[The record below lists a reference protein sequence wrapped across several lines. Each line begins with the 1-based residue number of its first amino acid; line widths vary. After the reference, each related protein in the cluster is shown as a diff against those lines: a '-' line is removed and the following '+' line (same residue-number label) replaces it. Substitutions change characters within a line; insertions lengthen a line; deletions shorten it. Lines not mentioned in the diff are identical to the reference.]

1 MHGNSIPHNSNSR
14 MWITYK
20 QMRFFFGTKLV
31 IKLGRDNSTNLGTV
45 TLHTERL
52 EVRVAPL
59 TLQWT
64 MLDTCIEEYSQNR
77 TCLY

>member
-1 MHGNSIPHNSNSR
+1 MATVFHMTQIQECGSLIN
-14 MWITYK
+14 K
-20 QMRFFFGTKLV
+20 CVFFSTKLV